1 MTTSRNTESLSP
13 PGRRER
19 RKSETRERIF
29 LAALRLFA
37 ERGFFRTTVEA
48 ITEAA
53 DVGKGT
59 FFSYFPS
66 KEHVFGMMHEVQ
78 LSKVLHAEAEAKT
91 GDLPIRDVLR
101 QFIQNIAEEPGRSQL
116 VARGLLA
123 TVFTNEDIRKLL
135 VGTLTRG
142 RSHLERILTL
152 GQERGEVRRDL
163 RASAMARNFQQST
176 IGTLML
182 WSLDSPSNLSRRIDT
197 TFEIYWSGIK
207 AGSDG
212 AENLK

>member
-1 MTTSRNTESLSP
+1 MTISLPSESSP
-13 PGRRER
+13 PRGRRER

-29 LAALRLFA
+29 RAALKLFA
-37 ERGFFRTTVEA
+37 ERGFFRTTVED

-66 KEHVFGMMHEVQ
+66 KEHVFEMMHEVQ
-78 LSKVLHAEAEAKT
+78 LSKVMHAETEAKS
-91 GDLPIRDVLR
+91 GNRPIYDVLR
-101 QFIQNIAEEPGRSQL
+101 QFMQKIAEEPGRSQL

-123 TVFTNEDIRKLL
+123 TVFTNEEIRELL
-135 VGTLTRG
+135 IGTLARG
-142 RSHLERILTL
+142 RKHLERILVL

-163 RASAMARNFQQST
+163 PVGAMARNFQQST

-182 WSLDSPSNLSRRIDT
+182 WSLDTPSHLARRIDT

-207 AGSDG
+207 AISDRT
-212 AENLK
+212 ERLP